1 MRSERNPSDRSER
14 KYLSGFMLTK
24 ILLVAIGGGLGS
36 VCRFLVSAAMPKFA
50 LTSRWGVTS
59 FPLATFSVNILGC
72 FLVGLISAYFN
83 SHSNLP
89 PNLKLLLITGFC
101 GGFTTFST
109 FAFEKANMLQNGN
122 YATFFLYVFSSVILG
137 ILAVFLGF
145 WVGAGK

>member
-1 MRSERNPSDRSER
+1 
-14 KYLSGFMLTK
+14 MLTK

-50 LTSRWGVTS
+50 

-72 FLVGLISAYFN
+72 FFVGLISAYFN